1 MITKTMQ
8 NRIHNNKKIRFRGN
22 GYGKTASISFSYH
35 ELDLMEIWDKLADQ
49 SFLSKSGVFKKFL
62 RSEGRKLKDTRLSEK
77 LVNKTLI
84 LGK

>member
-1 MITKTMQ
+1 MQ
-8 NRIHNNKKIRFRGN
+8 NRIHNNKKIRLRGD

-77 LVNKTLI
+77 SVNKTLI

>member
-1 MITKTMQ
+1 MQ

-22 GYGKTASISFSYH
+22 GYGKTASVSFSYH
-35 ELDLMEIWDKLADQ
+35 ELDLMETWDELADQ

-62 RSEGRKLKDTRLSEK
+62 RTESRKLKDTRLSEK
-77 LVNKTLI
+77 SVNKTLI

>member
-22 GYGKTASISFSYH
+22 GYGKTASVSFCYH
-35 ELDLMEIWDKLADQ
+35 ELDLMKTWDELADK

-62 RSEGRKLKDTRLSEK
+62 RSEGRKLKDKKNIKRVS
-77 LVNKTLI
+77 
-84 LGK
+84 

>member
-1 MITKTMQ
+1 MQ
-8 NRIHNNKKIRFRGN
+8 NRIHNNKKFRFRGN

-77 LVNKTLI
+77 SVNKTLI